1 MAKYVCVGESE
12 RKPVNL
18 RGCVYPHFAFN
29 FFDLFY
35 LVCTFNSLHVLAHSW
50 SWPHIH
56 CMYMSVCEK
65 EEGLLHAFELRLFHG
80 ASFLLMALLRE
91 KLTIFV

>member
-1 MAKYVCVGESE
+1 M
-12 RKPVNL
+12 NL
-18 RGCVYPHFAFN
+18 RGCVYSHFAFN

-50 SWPHIH
+50 SWPHIYRVH
-56 CMYMSVCEK
+56 VYVYVRIFVCSALALSIWTTET

-80 ASFLLMALLRE
+80 ASFLHRQE
-91 KLTIFV
+91 KS